1 MPWSKALLATTA
13 TAAASGSASAQTQA
27 GTLPEP
33 TPIAGVP
40 EL

>member
-13 TAAASGSASAQTQA
+13 AAACGSASAQMKA